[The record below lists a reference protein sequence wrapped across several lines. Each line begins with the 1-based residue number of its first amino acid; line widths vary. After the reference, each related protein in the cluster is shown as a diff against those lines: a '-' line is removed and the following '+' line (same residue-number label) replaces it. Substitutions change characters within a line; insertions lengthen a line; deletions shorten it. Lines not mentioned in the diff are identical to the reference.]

1 MGTGDENGFCEERFG
16 DGLGED
22 GAGDVVFGDGE
33 DGDGDVNEL
42 GAGDEE
48 DGDGDSFCDGDDD
61 VHGLGEDGDGGVDG
75 EEGDDVGVGSPDV
88 NSGSKSKRRCC
99 HDVNI
104 LPNAT
109 FMWGC
114 ETFIQT

>member
-1 MGTGDENGFCEERFG
+1 M
-16 DGLGED
+16 
-22 GAGDVVFGDGE
+22 
-33 DGDGDVNEL
+33 NEL

-48 DGDGDSFCDGDDD
+48 DGGGDSFCDGGDD
-61 VHGLGEDGDGGVDG
+61 VQGLGEDGDGGVDG

-109 FMWGC
+109 SVWVVKYLYRWKQRS
-114 ETFIQT
+114 IANLKSA